1 MKKTHFSGDK
11 KLLSYNPGWTE
22 RPDPPSSAP
31 RKDVWGGWKIILSL
45 SLEMKGGRR
54 ETVETGIQRAR
65 GVVVKYRRAEGNG
78 EEEEDLGKV
87 EGADVSVTRYRH
99 GPAYLEVRSYYSY
112 ILCCVRLT
120 CFNAGISGEQDNRNG
135 FSTTLS
141 LSSPSRT
148 SLLTYVYSPSF
159 TFYFFVLA
167 HTNYHLH
174 RKSRSQITLASPA
187 NTSRNSSSP
196 WVPSSP

>member
-99 GPAYLEVRSYYSY
+99 GPAYLE
-112 ILCCVRLT
+112 
-120 CFNAGISGEQDNRNG
+120 A
-135 FSTTLS
+135 
-141 LSSPSRT
+141 
-148 SLLTYVYSPSF
+148 
-159 TFYFFVLA
+159 LA
-167 HTNYHLH
+167 ASKT
-174 RKSRSQITLASPA
+174 IGTASPLPYPYQVHHGLLYSQ
-187 NTSRNSSSP
+187 NHVHKLHWR
-196 WVPSSP
+196 VPRIPQETHHRHGCRVHREHVFY